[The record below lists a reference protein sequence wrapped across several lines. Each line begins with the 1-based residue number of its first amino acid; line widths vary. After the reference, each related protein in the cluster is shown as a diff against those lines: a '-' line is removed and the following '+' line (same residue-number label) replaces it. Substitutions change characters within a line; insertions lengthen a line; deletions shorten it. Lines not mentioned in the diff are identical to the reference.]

1 MLAYLRD
8 LPVSVLMMKT
18 CASFF
23 AFICFAS
30 ASPLALAAPA
40 TLEEALRLTG
50 VFQTYLGKEPGV
62 VTVTPSGESY
72 DVKLDFVP
80 LMAKVNAPGFS
91 VEGSPMEMK
100 LTQQGSGK
108 WLLSQNS
115 PLSYY
120 ATMPG
125 GLKIVVK
132 IGNLKSDSI
141 FDQNLAAL
149 VSSTSDISDFSLD
162 ETIVTPDGRS
172 VHVAYVIKSAR
183 YETVMKPAGL
193 GKFDGTIRSELI
205 GLVEKF
211 TMPPSPGATA
221 PTDIVVTARRVEQ
234 EGTLKG
240 LRVQSAA
247 QLFAWFV
254 AHPSLD
260 TIRGE
265 QTELKNLTRNS
276 LPLFEDVSSTTV
288 FQTLSV
294 ETPIGPISIA
304 NLGLNIAMNGIVA
317 NGKLHEKLYIVGLR
331 LPDRLV
337 PSWAAELVPETLVLD
352 FTVTDFNLADPLQI
366 FLDNV
371 DLSVTPPSPGLEAKL
386 LAALLPKGVVT
397 VTLGPSKIVGKI
409 FDVGFEGSMVA
420 GPMATPIGHATI
432 KAKGIDLV
440 MAALKAAPPEVNGKA
455 MPGII
460 AAKGMA
466 KTEADGS
473 LSWKIENTISGTVL
487 INGIDI
493 SKMGGGG

>member
-1 MLAYLRD
+1 
-8 LPVSVLMMKT
+8 MMKA
-18 CASFF
+18 CPAILAAIFF
-23 AFICFAS
+23 AS
-30 ASPLALAAPA
+30 TSTSALAAAASP
-40 TLEEALRLTG
+40 EEAARLTA

-62 VTVTPSGESY
+62 VTVTPSGEAY

-80 LMAKVNAPGFS
+80 LIAKVNAPGFS
-91 VEGSPMEMK
+91 VEGSSMEMK

-120 ATMPG
+120 ATMQG

-149 VSSTSDISDFSLD
+149 VSSTSDISDFSID
-162 ETIVTPDGRS
+162 QTIVVPDGQS

-183 YETVMKPAGL
+183 YETIMKPAGL
-193 GKFDGTIRSELI
+193 GKFDATTRSEMI

-211 TMPPSPGATA
+211 SMPPSPGTSA
-221 PTDIVVTARRVEQ
+221 PVDIIVTAGRMEQ

-240 LRVQSAA
+240 LRMQAAA

-260 TIRGE
+260 TIKTK
-265 QTELKNLTRNS
+265 QAELKNLVRNS
-276 LPLFEDVSSTTV
+276 LPLFDDVSSATA

-294 ETPIGPISIA
+294 ETPFGPGSIA
-304 NLGLNIAMNGIVA
+304 NLGLNLSMNGIAA
-317 NGKLHEKLYIVGLR
+317 NGKLHERFYVVGLR
-331 LPDRLV
+331 LPGRLV
-337 PSWAAELVPETLVLD
+337 PSWAAELVPETFVLD
-352 FTVTDFNLADPLQI
+352 FTVADFNLADPARML
-366 FLDNV
+366 LDV
-371 DLSVTPPSPGLEAKL
+371 MDLNEAKPTTPEENIKL
-386 LAALLPKGVVT
+386 LTALLPKGAVEISM
-397 VTLGPSKIVGKI
+397 GPSKVTGKLY
-409 FDVGFEGSMVA
+409 DLDFEGNMTA
-420 GPMATPIGHATI
+420 GPVGVPLGVATVR
-432 KAKGIDLV
+432 AKGLDDV
-440 MAALKAAPPEVNGKA
+440 MKALQAAPPEMAGQAIPAV
-455 MPGII
+455 I

-493 SKMGGGG
+493 SKMGGG